1 MQSGRNLPDRERRVD
16 RRTACLRQADAFREK
31 ALADPEH
38 HDQWIDEAIKW
49 LERAME
55 AGRRAAITVEAGD
68 GSLVAEPTRTAN
80 IETIAPHRRVIV
92 RQ

>member
-1 MQSGRNLPDRERRVD
+1 MH
-16 RRTACLRQADAFREK
+16 QADAFREK

-38 HDQWIDEAIKW
+38 HDRWIDEAIAW

-55 AGRRAAITVEAGD
+55 AGGRAAVTIDAD
-68 GSLVAEPTRTAN
+68 MGSLVAEPARTAN
-80 IETIAPHRRVIV
+80 TEAIASHRRLIA